1 MRNLYP
7 DLGGANPLV
16 RSRRIDADDMQRFQQ
31 FGVGLFVNVDKNQ
44 HTRINLKPSVRAL
57 LDVFVRRIAA
67 RTAVL
72 QDHDVASL
80 MDWPHLRAGLRSQEK
95 VTSLQGKQ
103 DLRVKIP
110 SFWITMKQLVMTEM
124 SKTGAGNNVRSSN
137 SSTAYAGATQ
147 HKPTP
152 LYYSGLHR
160 TTLDQGGD
168 CHRQPLVK
176 ITKAQLG
183 TVLASDV
190 CFVASGNDTHRLVRC
205 TSKGM
210 VNETVLEL
218 QTTSQRGIVDRNVF
232 LEAKKLFKACGR
244 DDTRKGRNNTSK
256 IFAWNAASRSFEAH
270 AVRDETS
277 LSRRVRI
284 SPLWNMLGR
293 LRGTVVHKTF
303 DPLYAWGQTD
313 TRRHDNPRWASN
325 AEQADSAD
333 AEWQKNWV
341 YTNTDAQ
348 CSNTSFGSISRENWY
363 NNPNKADSCL
373 RISREFQVS
382 QGTCMQQLANTFDI
396 CQIDQLKDFCYAVQ
410 SIRTEVRQIN
420 AVANQYT
427 NVHKNL
433 YMPSRYMKQ
442 DGMFGWSAIVE
453 TYNTIDP
460 RLLQDTN
467 VCPGIAVLLANAAES
482 YSENKECPATWVFQM
497 SNFLESIRNIVNEVV
512 NIIVL
517 VQQILVDMGVFLLS
531 ALAGDKGMQSEKI
544 QTILNGLKQLLL
556 KMLDYFREMLGIMWQ
571 IITMDD
577 GIFKSLE
584 DLMKKLCNFAKNFCV
599 TVLRVIREIVKAFQF
614 MSGSAKGV
622 WSAFLCIY
630 SVSRAHFRMIF
641 YVEYV
646 FVGPARVPQ
655 RLLCFDTS
663 VFHRC
668 RHQARAGRGQRA
680 GVELQFHGRQNEWTS
695 HSKPTSAR
703 QHMFCG
709 AEWFFDARRRI
720 GRPCRRVFVRAHI
733 ILYARAAEHGAS
745 NLVHELQA
753 RKKWRHSTARFCLRV
768 GHKTVRVR
776 TAQHARHT
784 MCHLRGLRSCRLDVQ
799 RAGVVLFELIF
810 YSAVCRQHRTVVLP
824 EDLDA
829 RRDGNLH
836 FVCE

>member
-1 MRNLYP
+1 MRKLYP

-16 RSRRIDADDMQRFQQ
+16 RSRQIDADDMQRFQQ
-31 FGVGLFVNVDKNQ
+31 FGVGLFVNVDKNE
-44 HTRINLKPSVRAL
+44 HTPIDLKPNVRAL

-67 RTAVL
+67 RTAVF
-72 QDHDVASL
+72 QDQNVASL
-80 MDWPHLRAGLRSQEK
+80 MDWPHLRAGLRSQEQ
-95 VTSLQGKQ
+95 VASLQGRQ

-110 SFWITMKQLVMTEM
+110 SFWITMKELVMTEM
-124 SKTGAGNNVRSSN
+124 LAASKKSVANNVHSSN
-137 SSTAYAGATQ
+137 ASTVFAEASPQ
-147 HKPTP
+147 EPNP
-152 LYYSGLHR
+152 LVYSGLHS

-176 ITKAQLG
+176 ITEAQLG
-183 TVLASDV
+183 TILASDV
-190 CFVASGNDTHRLVRC
+190 CFVTSGNDTHRRVRC

-218 QTTSQRGIVDRNVF
+218 LTTSQLGIVDRNAF
-232 LEAKKLFKACGR
+232 FEAKKLFKACGR
-244 DDTRKGRNNTSK
+244 DDTRKGRNNSSK

-293 LRGTVVHKTF
+293 LRGTVVYKTF
-303 DPLYAWGQTD
+303 DPQYAWGQTD

-325 AEQADSAD
+325 SKEADSVD
-333 AEWQKNWV
+333 AAWQSNWV

-348 CSNTSFGSISRENWY
+348 CSNTSFGSISQENWY

-427 NVHKNL
+427 NQHKNL

-460 RLLQDTN
+460 RLLQN
-467 VCPGIAVLLANAAES
+467 AAVCPGIAVLLANAAES
-482 YSENKECPATWVFQM
+482 YSANKKCPATWVFQM

-512 NIIVL
+512 GIIVL
-517 VQQILVDMGVFLLS
+517 VQQVAMDVGVFLLS

-544 QTILNGLKQLLL
+544 QSILTGLKQLLL
-556 KMLDYFREMLGIMWQ
+556 KMLDYYREMLGIMWN
-571 IITMDD
+571 IMTMDD

-614 MSGSAKGV
+614 ISGSAKGV
-622 WSAFLCIY
+622 CCVFLCTCCA
-630 SVSRAHFRMIF
+630 SDT
-641 YVEYV
+641 V
-646 FVGPARVPQ
+646 FTHL
-655 RLLCFDTS
+655 LLCFS
-663 VFHRC
+663 RVSYYVF
-668 RHQARAGRGQRA
+668 
-680 GVELQFHGRQNEWTS
+680 S
-695 HSKPTSAR
+695 H
-703 QHMFCG
+703 
-709 AEWFFDARRRI
+709 
-720 GRPCRRVFVRAHI
+720 
-733 ILYARAAEHGAS
+733 AS
-745 NLVHELQA
+745 ICNSLEA
-753 RKKWRHSTARFCLRV
+753 
-768 GHKTVRVR
+768 
-776 TAQHARHT
+776 
-784 MCHLRGLRSCRLDVQ
+784 
-799 RAGVVLFELIF
+799 
-810 YSAVCRQHRTVVLP
+810 
-824 EDLDA
+824 
-829 RRDGNLH
+829 
-836 FVCE
+836 

>member
-1 MRNLYP
+1 MRKLYP

-31 FGVGLFVNVDKNQ
+31 FGVGLFVNVDKNA
-44 HTRINLKPSVRAL
+44 HTRINLKPNVRAL

-67 RTAVL
+67 RTAVFRD
-72 QDHDVASL
+72 QNVASL
-80 MDWPHLRAGLRSQEK
+80 MDWPHLRVELRSQEQ
-95 VTSLQGKQ
+95 VPSLQGPQ

-110 SFWITMKQLVMTEM
+110 SFWITMKELVMAEM
-124 SKTGAGNNVRSSN
+124 SERGAANKVFGSN
-137 SSTAYAGATQ
+137 TSTAYAEA
-147 HKPTP
+147 KPHQPNP
-152 LYYSGLHR
+152 LVYSGQHS
-160 TTLDQGGD
+160 TTLDKGGD

-183 TVLASDV
+183 TILGSDV
-190 CFVASGNDTHRLVRC
+190 CFVASGNDTHWLVRC

-218 QTTSQRGIVDRNVF
+218 QTTSQRGIVDRNAF
-232 LEAKKLFKACGR
+232 FEAKKLFRACGR
-244 DDTRKGRNNTSK
+244 HDTRKGHHNDTK

-293 LRGTVVHKTF
+293 LRGTVVYKTF
-303 DPLYAWGQTD
+303 DPQYAWGQTD
-313 TRRHDNPRWASN
+313 ARRHDNPRWASN
-325 AEQADSAD
+325 SQQADAVD
-333 AEWQKNWV
+333 AAWQSNWV

-348 CSNTSFGSISRENWY
+348 CSNASFGSISQENWY
-363 NNPNKADSCL
+363 NNPNKAESCL

-396 CQIDQLKDFCYAVQ
+396 CQIDELKDFCYAVQ

-427 NVHKNL
+427 NLHKNL

-460 RLLQDTN
+460 RLLQDAT

-517 VQQILVDMGVFLLS
+517 AQQIAMDVGIFLLS
-531 ALAGDKGMQSEKI
+531 ALAGDTGMQGEKI
-544 QTILNGLKQLLL
+544 QSILTGLKQLLL
-556 KMLDYFREMLGIMWQ
+556 KMLDYYREMLGIMWQ
-571 IITMDD
+571 VMTMDD

-614 MSGSAKGV
+614 VSGSAKGGC
-622 WSAFLCIY
+622 FRLFF
-630 SVSRAHFRMIF
+630 VSLVRGWH
-641 YVEYV
+641 
-646 FVGPARVPQ
+646 
-655 RLLCFDTS
+655 CF
-663 VFHRC
+663 
-668 RHQARAGRGQRA
+668 
-680 GVELQFHGRQNEWTS
+680 
-695 HSKPTSAR
+695 
-703 QHMFCG
+703 
-709 AEWFFDARRRI
+709 
-720 GRPCRRVFVRAHI
+720 
-733 ILYARAAEHGAS
+733 
-745 NLVHELQA
+745 
-753 RKKWRHSTARFCLRV
+753 
-768 GHKTVRVR
+768 
-776 TAQHARHT
+776 
-784 MCHLRGLRSCRLDVQ
+784 
-799 RAGVVLFELIF
+799 
-810 YSAVCRQHRTVVLP
+810 
-824 EDLDA
+824 
-829 RRDGNLH
+829 
-836 FVCE
+836 